1 MLSKQRLV
9 LVCVVAGTLTA
20 CQFGPRQPK
29 MSNAGI
35 APAVLKPG
43 DTGIMSVEVADR
55 YGIVDRVEATVVGE
69 PDIIFKLNDD
79 GVAPDAKAGDGI
91 WTLDVTVPFTA
102 PPGPFELEVRGY
114 DSSGELILVKSKQGD
129 AMPLSDR
136 FNVEVRYPD
145 QG

>member
-1 MLSKQRLV
+1 MLLKRLF
-9 LVCVVAGTLTA
+9 LVTLCAGVLTA
-20 CQFGPRQPK
+20 CQFGPKQPK
-29 MSNAGI
+29 MSNAGV
-35 APAVLKPG
+35 APSVLKPG
-43 DTGIMSVEVADR
+43 DTAVMSVHVTDR

-69 PDIIFKLNDD
+69 PDIVFKLEDN

-91 WTLDVTVPFTA
+91 WSIDVTVPFTA

-114 DSSGELILVKSKQGD
+114 DSSGELILVRSKGGN
-129 AMPLSDR
+129 AVPLSDR